1 LGRVTGLRGQ
11 GRAER
16 YDRFGNLAAAD
27 WTTPGGHPA
36 TGAREYAGTEL
47 SRAGNVRYRHDVRG
61 RLIWREL
68 PGGDTG
74 WTFGW
79 NSDDR
84 LEQVLTPG
92 GRRWRYSYDA

>member
-1 LGRVTGLRGQ
+1 
-11 GRAER
+11 
-16 YDRFGNLAAAD
+16 
-27 WTTPGGHPA
+27 
-36 TGAREYAGTEL
+36 
-47 SRAGNVRYRHDVRG
+47 VRYRHDVRG

-68 PGGDTG
+68 PGGDTS